1 MPFALPFTVIAIKNI
16 LLPALGIVTAA
27 ILGWYLTTPRGLV
40 TWGRL
45 VSWAEQQLKK
55 PVEWALNG
63 IKNGLREVAEAW
75 ESFRWALRTYVQEVF
90 DYIWKMHDWIMGHI
104 YAYVVPR
111 IAVLEQWRRDASA
124 WLHNYIEATLL
135 TLVQWRYDITNWLH
149 TYIVPKIYALEAWRA
164 NVVAWLH
171 NYIERLLLETVASLE
186 AFKQATAKAFQDVWE
201 AFRSIRAG
209 VLGLATSLLQ
219 GITTDVLPNVWE
231 LMKNLAASLAKAT
244 GIPAILS
251 VVGAW
256 FASLFDN
263 IAKELKADMDFLD
276 ALELDWLLIAYLGI
290 TKPVLIDR
298 ADEVLNVLFSSFK
311 QIAKPG
317 S

>member
-1 MPFALPFTVIAIKNI
+1 MPFALPFTVIAIKDI

-27 ILGWYLTTPRGLV
+27 ILGWYLTTPSGLV

-55 PVEWALNG
+55 PVEWSLNG

-111 IAVLEQWRRDASA
+111 IAVLEQWRRDAAA

-135 TLVQWRYDITNWLH
+135 TLVQWRNAVANWLN
-149 TYIVPKIYALEAWRA
+149 TYIAPKISALEAWRA
-164 NVVAWLH
+164 DVVAWLH
-171 NYIERLLLETVASLE
+171 NYIERLLLQTVASLE
-186 AFKQATAKAFQDVWE
+186 AFKQATARAFKDVWE
-201 AFRSIRAG
+201 TFRSIRAG

-251 VVGAW
+251 AVGAW
-256 FASLFDN
+256 FASLFDS
-263 IAKELKADMDFLD
+263 IARELKPDMDFLD
-276 ALELDWLLIAYLGI
+276 ALELDWLLIAYLSI

-298 ADEVLNVLFSSFK
+298 ADEVLNVLVSSFN

>member
-1 MPFALPFTVIAIKNI
+1 MPFALPLTTIAIKNI
-16 LLPALGIVTAA
+16 LLPALGVVTAA
-27 ILGWYLTTPRGLV
+27 ILGWYLTTPSGLV
-40 TWGRL
+40 TWGRI
-45 VSWAEQQLKK
+45 VSWAEIQLKR

-63 IKNGLREVAEAW
+63 IKNGLRQVAEAW
-75 ESFRWALRTYVQEVF
+75 ESFRWALRAYVQEVF
-90 DYIWKMHDWIMGHI
+90 DYIWKMHDWIMDHI

-111 IAVLEQWRRDASA
+111 IAVLERWRLDAAA
-124 WLHNYIEATLL
+124 WLHNYIEATLVS
-135 TLVQWRYDITNWLH
+135 LVRWRYDVAAWIH
-149 TYIVPKIYALEAWRA
+149 THIEPKIYALEAWRVDVA
-164 NVVAWLH
+164 AWLH
-171 NYIERLLLETVASLE
+171 NFIERLLLQTVANLE
-186 AFKQATAKAFQDVWE
+186 AFKQATAKAFQEVWE
-201 AFRSIRAG
+201 TFRSIRAG

-231 LMKNLAASLAKAT
+231 LMKNLAASLAKVT

-256 FASLFDN
+256 FASLFDS
-263 IAKELKADMDFLD
+263 IANELKADMDFLD

-298 ADEVLNVLFSSFK
+298 ADEVLNVLFSSFN

>member
-1 MPFALPFTVIAIKNI
+1 MPFALPFTVIAIKDI
-16 LLPALGIVTAA
+16 LLPALGVVTAA
-27 ILGWYLTTPRGLV
+27 IVGWYLTTPSGLV
-40 TWGRL
+40 TWRRL

-111 IAVLEQWRRDASA
+111 IAVLEQWRRDAAA

-135 TLVQWRYDITNWLH
+135 TLVQWRYAVANWLH
-149 TYIVPKIYALEAWRA
+149 THVVPRISALEAWRA

-171 NYIERLLLETVASLE
+171 NYIERLLLQTVAGLE

-201 AFRSIRAG
+201 TFRSIRAG

-244 GIPAILS
+244 GISAILS
-251 VVGAW
+251 AVGAW
-256 FASLFDN
+256 FASLFDS
-263 IAKELKADMDFLD
+263 IARELKPDMDFLD

-298 ADEVLNVLFSSFK
+298 ADEVLNVLVSSFN